1 MSISKLFVWDNS
13 KCEIMQ
19 KMFFVVIKFEIGQI
33 GVGHGSFIAELLW
46 NSDISISSQKTISI

>member
-19 KMFFVVIKFEIGQI
+19 KMFFAVTKLGIGQI
-33 GVGHGSFIAELLW
+33 RVGHSSFIAGLL
-46 NSDISISSQKTISI
+46 